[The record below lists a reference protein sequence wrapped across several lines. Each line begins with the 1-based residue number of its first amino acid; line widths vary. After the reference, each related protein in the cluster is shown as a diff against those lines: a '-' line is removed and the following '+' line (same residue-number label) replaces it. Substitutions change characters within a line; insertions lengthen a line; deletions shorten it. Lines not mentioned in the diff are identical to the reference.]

1 MNLVSHQTI
10 SIPNFSNTPVV
21 HEDATTIRTLSK
33 ADMLE
38 FYNRFI
44 LPSSPLR
51 SKLAIH
57 LNAQTPSSN
66 GTSAVAS
73 VVDKGMKVLGLNK
86 DHKDQEDGEAIEVK
100 PEGNGT
106 TPYVITDVRE
116 FKSKLQVSAGP
127 QPVKHISEFEELDSK
142 L

>member
-1 MNLVSHQTI
+1 MV
-10 SIPNFSNTPVV
+10 
-21 HEDATTIRTLSK
+21 
-33 ADMLE
+33 E
-38 FYNRFI
+38 FYKRFI

-57 LNAQTPSSN
+57 LNAQTPSSDL
-66 GTSAVAS
+66 TSGAAS
-73 VVDKGMKVLGLNK
+73 VVEKGIKALGLNK
-86 DHKDQEDGEAIEVK
+86 DHKDQEDGEAIDVK
-100 PEGNGT
+100 QEGNGT

>member
-1 MNLVSHQTI
+1 MI
-10 SIPNFSNTPVV
+10 
-21 HEDATTIRTLSK
+21 
-33 ADMLE
+33 E
-38 FYNRFI
+38 FY
-44 LPSSPLR
+44 
-51 SKLAIH
+51 KLYIH
-57 LNAQTPSSN
+57 PTSTHRAKIAVHLIAQGLAPPT
-66 GTSAVAS
+66 VAAT
-73 VVDKGMKVLGLNK
+73 VIEKGMKALGLNK
-86 DHKDQEDGEAIEVK
+86 TEKDDEDGEVVEVK

>member
-1 MNLVSHQTI
+1 MV
-10 SIPNFSNTPVV
+10 
-21 HEDATTIRTLSK
+21 EY
-33 ADMLE
+33 
-38 FYNRFI
+38 YNHFI
-44 LPSSPLR
+44 HPSSPSR

-66 GTSAVAS
+66 GISAVS
-73 VVDKGMKVLGLNK
+73 GVVEKGMKVLGLNK

-116 FKSKLQVSAGP
+116 FKSKLQVSPGP
-127 QPVKHISEFEELDSK
+127 QPIKHISEFEELDSK